1 VAVAVVVLE
10 VDQDR
15 VDQEVLVV
23 EELVEQLTVQEH
35 NHLQTLQVDH
45 LHQLIQV
52 VAVVALE
59 QDMTGIV
66 MEMVEAV
73 W

>member
-1 VAVAVVVLE
+1 MAVLE

-23 EELVEQLTVQEH
+23 EELVEQLTVQDN

>member
-1 VAVAVVVLE
+1 VVAVVALD
-10 VDQDR
+10 VDQER

-35 NHLQTLQVDH
+35 HHLTTLHLDH

-52 VAVVALE
+52 VAVVELE
-59 QDMTGIV
+59 QVMKGIV
-66 MEMVEAV
+66 MEMVEV
-73 W
+73 V